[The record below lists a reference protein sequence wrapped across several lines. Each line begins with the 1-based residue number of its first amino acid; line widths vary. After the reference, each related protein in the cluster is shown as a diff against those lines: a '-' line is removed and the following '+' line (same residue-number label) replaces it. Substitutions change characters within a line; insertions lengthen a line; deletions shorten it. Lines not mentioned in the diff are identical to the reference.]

1 MKIPTENLITSL
13 IEAVQQLLGS
23 QVETC
28 GL

>member
-1 MKIPTENLITSL
+1 MKIPAENLSTSL
-13 IEAVQQLLGS
+13 IEAVQQSLGS